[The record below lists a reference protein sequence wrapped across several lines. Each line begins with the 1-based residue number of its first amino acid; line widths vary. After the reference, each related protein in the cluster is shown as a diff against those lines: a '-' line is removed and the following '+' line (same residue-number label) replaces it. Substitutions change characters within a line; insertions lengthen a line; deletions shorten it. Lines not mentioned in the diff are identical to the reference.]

1 MLLNPN
7 EAPEGFIAVE
17 DDNDDKCSAD
27 CALLGCSACANAAC
41 SKEDRKDKTSVYFIK
56 KEMVEKALAPP
67 FTHHCPTCR
76 TDTLRAPGQSL
87 VCGVCLDRLVPL
99 VQPGPDSTQ
108 ADPHGKDPHSAGA
121 KLDANKDPWDLLMDF
136 HPDCIMA
143 PHYAIGFD
151 HAAIWLLISRLK
163 NSRPLDIVMV
173 SMFTE
178 GQVFDVA
185 EYGAKKYTKG
195 GWLTVPDGIKR
206 YRAAA
211 IRHLLRLDRG
221 EGTDPESDLPHIHHV
236 AWNVWAVYT
245 LEQNVKKESP

>member
-1 MLLNPN
+1 MRDEYYVQVCPLCGKEYRFRGPHPN
-7 EAPEGFIAVE
+7 MI
-17 DDNDDKCSAD
+17 CSGH
-27 CALLGCSACANAAC
+27 GC
-41 SKEDRKDKTSVYFIK
+41 
-56 KEMVEKALAPP
+56 
-67 FTHHCPTCR
+67 
-76 TDTLRAPGQSL
+76 
-87 VCGVCLDRLVPL
+87 CGVIPAKDISDL
-99 VQPGPDSTQ
+99 Q
-108 ADPHGKDPHSAGA
+108 ADPLGKDPHSAGT
-121 KLDANKDPWDLLMDF
+121 KLDANKDPWELLMDF

-143 PHYAIGFD
+143 PHYAVGFNQ
-151 HAAIWLLISRLK
+151 ATIWLVISRLK
-163 NSRPLDIVMV
+163 NSRPLDIVLV

-211 IRHLLRLDRG
+211 VRHLLRLDRG

-245 LEQNVKKESP
+245 LEQNVKKETP

>member
-1 MLLNPN
+1 MTLDKN

-17 DDNDDKCSAD
+17 DDNADKCSAG
-27 CALLGCSACANAAC
+27 CALLGYSACDKAVCA
-41 SKEDRKDKTSVYFIK
+41 KEARKDKTSVYFIK
-56 KEMVEKALAPP
+56 KEMVEKTRALPW
-67 FTHHCPTCR
+67 
-76 TDTLRAPGQSL
+76 
-87 VCGVCLDRLVPL
+87 
-99 VQPGPDSTQ
+99 PDPSDKQ
-108 ADPHGKDPHSAGA
+108 ADPLGKDPHSAGA

-143 PHYAIGFD
+143 PHYAVGFSQ
-151 HAAIWLLISRLK
+151 ATIWLLISRLK
-163 NSRPLDIVMV
+163 NSRPIDIVLV
-173 SMFTE
+173 SMFGE

-211 IRHLLRLDRG
+211 VRHLLRLDRG

-245 LEQNVKKESP
+245 LEQNAKKETT

>member
-27 CALLGCSACANAAC
+27 CALLGCSACGNAVCA
-41 SKEDRKDKTSVYFIK
+41 KEERKDKTSVYFIK
-56 KEMVEKALAPP
+56 KEMVEKTMDLLLPEPAEK
-67 FTHHCPTCR
+67 
-76 TDTLRAPGQSL
+76 
-87 VCGVCLDRLVPL
+87 
-99 VQPGPDSTQ
+99 Q
-108 ADPHGKDPHSAGA
+108 ADPLGKDPHSAGA
-121 KLDANKDPWDLLMDF
+121 KLDANKEPWDLIMDF

-143 PHYAIGFD
+143 PHYSIGFNQ
-151 HAAIWLLISRLK
+151 ATIWLIISRLK
-163 NSRPLDIVMV
+163 NSRPIDIVLV
-173 SMFTE
+173 SMFGE

-211 IRHLLRLDRG
+211 VRHLLRLDRG

-245 LEQNVKKESP
+245 LEQNAKKESP

>member
-27 CALLGCSACANAAC
+27 CALLGCSACANAVCA
-41 SKEDRKDKTSVYFIK
+41 KEERKDKTSVYFIK

-67 FTHHCPTCR
+67 
-76 TDTLRAPGQSL
+76 L
-87 VCGVCLDRLVPL
+87 
-99 VQPGPDSTQ
+99 PDPFGEQ
-108 ADPHGKDPHSAGA
+108 VDPHGKDPHSAGA

-143 PHYAIGFD
+143 PHYAVVFNQ
-151 HAAIWLLISRLK
+151 ATIWLLISRLK
-163 NSRPLDIVMV
+163 NSRPLDVVMV

-178 GQVFDVA
+178 DQVFGA
-185 EYGAKKYTKG
+185 AAYGAKKYTKG
-195 GWLTVPDGIKR
+195 GWLTVPNGIKR

-211 IRHLLRLDRG
+211 VRHLRRLDKG
-221 EGTDPESDLPHIHHV
+221 EGTDLESDLPHIYHV
-236 AWNVWAVYT
+236 AWNVWAAYT
-245 LEQNVKKESP
+245 LENVQQKKESEK

>member
-17 DDNDDKCSAD
+17 DPDDKCSAD
-27 CALLGCSACANAAC
+27 CALLGCSACANAVC
-41 SKEDRKDKTSVYFIK
+41 SKDDRNDKTPVHFIK
-56 KEMVEKALAPP
+56 REMVEKPVL
-67 FTHHCPTCR
+67 
-76 TDTLRAPGQSL
+76 Q
-87 VCGVCLDRLVPL
+87 PL
-99 VQPGPDSTQ
+99 PEPAENQ

-121 KLDANKDPWDLLMDF
+121 KLDANKEPWDLLMDF

-143 PHYAIGFD
+143 PHYAVGFSQ
-151 HAAIWLLISRLK
+151 ATIWLLISRLK

-178 GQVFDVA
+178 GQVFGA
-185 EYGAKKYTKG
+185 AKYGAKKYTKG
-195 GWLTVPDGIKR
+195 GWLTVPGGSKR

-211 IRHLLRLDRG
+211 VRHLRRLDKG
-221 EGTDPESDLPHIHHV
+221 EGTDLESDLPHICHV

-245 LEQNVKKESP
+245 LEQNVKKETP